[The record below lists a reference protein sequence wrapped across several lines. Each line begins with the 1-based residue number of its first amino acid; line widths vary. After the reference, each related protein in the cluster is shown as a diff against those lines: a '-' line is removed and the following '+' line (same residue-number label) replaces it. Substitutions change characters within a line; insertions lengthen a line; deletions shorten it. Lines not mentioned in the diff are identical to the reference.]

1 MDPYI
6 PRMMNPEEP
15 KRYVILLFRFSPTYL
30 DIYDFLVEKKRAV
43 IVDSDRTQTLQ
54 QRMRRYPDDVIITI
68 GDDDMIEGTLTIRNL
83 RENKVETIT
92 MEEFRAHLD
101 IYDDF

>member
-1 MDPYI
+1 MEPYI

-15 KRYVILLFRFSPTYL
+15 KRYVIFFIRFSTAYV

-43 IVDSDRTQTLQ
+43 IVDSDHTQTLQ
-54 QRMRRYPDDVIITI
+54 QRMRRYPDDVLITI
-68 GDDDMIEGTLTIRNL
+68 GDEDMIEGKLTVRNL
-83 RENKVETIT
+83 RENKVENIT
-92 MEEFRAHLD
+92 MEEFCANLD

>member
-15 KRYVILLFRFSPTYL
+15 KRYVILLFQPSLDYL
-30 DIYDFLVEKKRAV
+30 EIYDFLVEKKRAV
-43 IVDSDRTQTLQ
+43 IVDSERTQSLQ
-54 QRMRRYPDDVIITI
+54 QRMKRYPDDVIITF
-68 GDDDMIEGTLTIRNL
+68 GHDDMIGGTLTVRNL

-92 MEEFRAHLD
+92 MEEFRTHLD